1 MKNKVSLLVF
11 LFSWAFQSGFAQAG
25 YQGHRNEVSIDVLN
39 LALRGELN
47 LMYKFAVGKSAVVFL
62 NYTKTNLER
71 SMNNPAAY
79 SLLYSDGSSLI
90 NYSYDDVLS
99 GKSKYSMTTY
109 GFGALWTRNN
119 FNMNMPVGVYC
130 GLGAYISNGE
140 LTDSY
145 TFKPGLVGSDSP
157 ILFDV
162 NQFNL
167 RVIYGNEFVLS
178 GLLTMDISLAAGIT
192 FGKYSLKNPATT
204 GLIAEY
210 PFSEFP
216 QTPFSGPNR
225 TEDWAVDYS
234 GLNSN
239 TSKKTSLFLGP
250 SIRIGYMF

>member
-1 MKNKVSLLVF
+1 MKNKISLLVL
-11 LFSWAFQSGFAQAG
+11 LFSLNFQSGFAQAG
-25 YQGHRNEVSIDVLN
+25 YQGRRNEVSIDILN

-47 LMYKFAVGKSAVVFL
+47 FMYKFAVGKTAVVFL
-62 NYTKTNLER
+62 NYAKTNLER

-79 SLLYSDGSSLI
+79 SLSYSDGSSQI
-90 NYSYDDVLS
+90 YYNYDDVIS
-99 GKSKYSMTTY
+99 GKSKYSLTTF

-145 TFKPGLVGSDSP
+145 TFKTGMAGNDSP

-178 GLLTMDISLAAGIT
+178 GLLTMDISLAVGVT
-192 FGKYSLKNPATT
+192 FGKYSIKNPVTT
-204 GLIAEY
+204 GLLAEN

-225 TEDWAVDYS
+225 TEDWTSDYS